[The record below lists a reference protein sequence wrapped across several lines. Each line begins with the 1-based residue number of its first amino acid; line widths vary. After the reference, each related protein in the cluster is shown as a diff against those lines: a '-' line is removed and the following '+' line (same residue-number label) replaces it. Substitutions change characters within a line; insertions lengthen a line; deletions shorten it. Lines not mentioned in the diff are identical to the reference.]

1 MALLVMAARPKIK
14 PMRLTPEA
22 IQTITQAAKA
32 RWGDGACVRLFGSRT
47 DDAAKGGDIDLHIS
61 VPSKLDNPV
70 WESAQ
75 FAAYLQRQLEGRK
88 VRLDFKRRSVACCSK
103 VAQPHGSR
111 ILGPHGYP
119 AHGAHQGA

>member
-32 RWGDGACVRLFGSRT
+32 
-47 DDAAKGGDIDLHIS
+47 GDIDLHIS

-88 VRLDFKRRSVACCSK
+88 VDVRLLELGQEQASIDRVALAEG
-103 VAQPHGSR
+103 VL
-111 ILGPHGYP
+111 I
-119 AHGAHQGA
+119 

>member
-1 MALLVMAARPKIK
+1 MALPVLAARPKIK

-88 VRLDFKRRSVACCSK
+88 VDVRLLELGQEQGSIDRVALA
-103 VAQPHGSR
+103 VGVL
-111 ILGPHGYP
+111 I
-119 AHGAHQGA
+119 

>member
-32 RWGDGACVRLFGSRT
+32 
-47 DDAAKGGDIDLHIS
+47 GDIDLHIS